1 MKFKIEM
8 TLDINEAEII
18 HYAILNGWW
27 DLTNAEIVENE
38 LEMHIRNSEQLSI
51 SDVTINK
58 CIEVTK

>member
-58 CIEVTK
+58 CFEVTK